1 VQQTSEK
8 ALVEGILAHERDA
21 CVQLIREY
29 HGPIFRLLFHLC
41 RNEHRAED
49 LTQETFASAWVGL
62 RDFGGASSLGTW
74 LHRIAYRK
82 FLDSERRQRPAADST
97 VVAEFECADDGSPD
111 PVTIAIA
118 DENSRQL
125 YEALSK
131 LGAEERDVVVL
142 HCLQGLSYEEIA
154 EVVGV
159 PAGTLRWRKSRAI
172 ECLRGLLRKKLEYE
186 C

>member
-1 VQQTSEK
+1 VEQTIEK
-8 ALVEGILAHERDA
+8 ALVQRILARERDA
-21 CVQLIREY
+21 CMQLIREH

-62 RDFGGASSLGTW
+62 RDFGGASSLRTW

-82 FLDSERRQRPAADST
+82 FLDSERRQRPASNST
-97 VVAEFECADDGSPD
+97 VSAEFDCADDGSPD
-111 PVTIAIA
+111 PVALAIVQ
-118 DENSRQL
+118 ENSRQL
-125 YEALSK
+125 YEALAQ
-131 LGAEERDVVVL
+131 LNDEDRDVIVL
-142 HCLQGLSYEEIA
+142 HYLQGLSYEDIA

-172 ECLRGLLRKKLEYE
+172 ESLRGLLRKTLEYE